1 MSDGEDSVITGSED
15 GHSIV
20 SLPRG
25 GPSER
30 RTDHP
35 NRHAAVTRTSLS
47 NSGLISYRH
56 PFRAIVLLLGASG
69 HGKSTTIN
77 RLIGHNL
84 LRIGRSEFGSTTK
97 DIERVNIAVPGH
109 RSSSPVTLSFD
120 DTPGTDDTTNDDR
133 ATNSSLLRIYSTKHF
148 TTSEGRKVYP
158 NIILLV
164 VAWASITLD
173 AHNAPHFTSA
183 LGKSMNQL
191 HLSGLVDHERPN
203 VIVVVT
209 KSLSD
214 WSQFDDFKTAREKDA
229 HWMEEAEKRREII
242 VDVQVRLF
250 PRLRPWK
257 VVFIENSDP
266 SFTEDGIDPSVRKH
280 KFPVLPNR
288 ELSHQN
294 LFVAMRSLIAPV
306 GGVPD
311 ITGLHALQV
320 VTGADPLKTSSIPRP
335 EILVHRSE
343 AQQDMPSAPPSS
355 STPVPPDRTRELVD
369 SFLGVTFNSIT
380 GDFGRNGVLEMAPE
394 KEKICRVD
402 SQLEDFRRVSLTD
415 KAQTNKSSHI
425 GGEVDVHAIAGAEF
439 HYAGWS
445 NTLSLDSYDDEV
457 YESRLVTK
465 EACVRDLRPQLTHEF
480 LSIIQQLPR
489 WSIASQEPY
498 REFFSMHGTHVIL
511 RMAMG
516 GHVRVV
522 VHDRRDIRNTG
533 RQRGGGVTA
542 SAPGLEAVGVTAK
555 ASGAVSRDADSEH
568 ASTRVHF
575 TINRCGGAAM
585 AAELS
590 NVLGAHFASVKN
602 RVDSCPWPQGEV
614 RTRWMEA
621 LKDDPEF
628 LKDHRTTEYK
638 PLWVLSGLS
647 ARQKEDLKAAFE
659 YLYSKS
665 HPQPPEH
672 SSSPPPPYPEHSC
685 PKEAEMPRKKNKR
698 SIGRAIKD
706 FFSTPFKRSKE
717 SK

>member
-1 MSDGEDSVITGSED
+1 MSDSEDSASIGSED
-15 GHSIV
+15 GRSIV

-25 GPSER
+25 NPGEGRIDHTNR
-30 RTDHP
+30 R
-35 NRHAAVTRTSLS
+35 AAVTRTSLL
-47 NSGLISYRH
+47 NSGLASHRH
-56 PFRAIVLLLGASG
+56 PFHAIVLLLGTSG

-84 LRIGRSEFGSTTK
+84 LRIGRSEIGSTTK

-109 RSSSPVTLSFD
+109 RASSPVTLSFD

-148 TTSEGRKVYP
+148 TTSKGRKVYP

-164 VAWASITLD
+164 TTWASITLD

-214 WSQFDDFKTAREKDA
+214 WSQFDDFKTPREKDA
-229 HWMEEAEKRREII
+229 RWLEEANKRRDII
-242 VDVQVRLF
+242 VDVQERLF
-250 PRLRPWK
+250 PRLRPWR
-257 VVFIENSDP
+257 VVFIENLDT
-266 SFTEDGIDPSVRKH
+266 SFTEHGIDPSVRKH

-294 LFVAMRSLIAPV
+294 LFLAMQSLVAPA

-320 VTGADPLKTSSIPRP
+320 ISGADPLKTDSIPRP

-343 AQQDMPSAPPSS
+343 AQCDMLSVPLSS
-355 STPVPPDRTRELVD
+355 STPSPSNRTRELVD

-380 GDFGRNGVLEMAPE
+380 GDFGRNSVLEMAPE

-415 KAQTNKSSHI
+415 KAETNTSSHV

-439 HYAGWS
+439 HYAGRS
-445 NTLSLDSYDDEV
+445 NTLSMDSSDDEV
-457 YESRLVTK
+457 YDSRLVTK
-465 EACVRDLRPQLTHEF
+465 EACLRDLRPRLTHEF
-480 LSIIQQLPR
+480 LSIIQQLPK

-498 REFFSMHGTHVIL
+498 REFFSMHGTHIIL

-522 VHDRRDIRNTG
+522 VHDRRDIRNAG
-533 RQRGGGVTA
+533 RRRGGGGST
-542 SAPGLEAVGVTAK
+542 STPGLEAIGVTAK
-555 ASGAVSRDADSEH
+555 ASGA
-568 ASTRVHF
+568 
-575 TINRCGGAAM
+575 
-585 AAELS
+585 
-590 NVLGAHFASVKN
+590 
-602 RVDSCPWPQGEV
+602 
-614 RTRWMEA
+614 
-621 LKDDPEF
+621 F
-628 LKDHRTTEYK
+628 LRI
-638 PLWVLSGLS
+638 L
-647 ARQKEDLKAAFE
+647 
-659 YLYSKS
+659 
-665 HPQPPEH
+665 
-672 SSSPPPPYPEHSC
+672 
-685 PKEAEMPRKKNKR
+685 
-698 SIGRAIKD
+698 
-706 FFSTPFKRSKE
+706 
-717 SK
+717 